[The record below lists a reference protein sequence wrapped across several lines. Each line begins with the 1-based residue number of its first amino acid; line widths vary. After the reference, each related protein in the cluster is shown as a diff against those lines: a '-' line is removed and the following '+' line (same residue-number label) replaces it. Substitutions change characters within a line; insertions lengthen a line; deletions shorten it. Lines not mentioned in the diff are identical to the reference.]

1 MIRPIRPFW
10 VALSGFVAALLA
22 ATLTGFLVPETAS
35 ASPLKPPSQD
45 PFYGTQRSLTHVTP
59 GAPLKTRIVQLSYG
73 DKRFPAVAT
82 QILFRTTDQFGEPT
96 AAVTSILEPLTSG
109 PRKLISYHS
118 PYDALGSQ
126 CDPSYAL
133 RGGNTGRGPE
143 FDDIIIGSFLAQ
155 GYTVVV
161 PDYEG
166 LKMRWTM
173 GRESAQTALDSIRTA
188 ERHLRLPSSTPVGL
202 FGYSGGSVP
211 TGFGADLAASYAPE
225 LHIVGAAAGG
235 VLVQPSHNLPYVN
248 GSKQWA
254 GVIPA
259 LMNVYNDVFD
269 LNIGQYLSPKG
280 TQTLAQTQGQCLI
293 NFATKYP
300 GLTDT
305 QLLQPQ
311 YPGLLTVPGI
321 PQAFNQNI
329 MGWVGKPR
337 NPMFLGVGNV
347 DGTGDG
353 IMIDGDVQGL
363 ATKYC
368 REGVPTQYKSYPKL
382 SHFDAFLPW
391 APDAEKFLADRFAG
405 RPATYCSAIPTGN
418 TLGPIS

>member
-1 MIRPIRPFW
+1 M
-10 VALSGFVAALLA
+10 
-22 ATLTGFLVPETAS
+22 
-35 ASPLKPPSQD
+35 
-45 PFYGTQRSLTHVTP
+45 
-59 GAPLKTRIVQLSYG
+59 
-73 DKRFPAVAT
+73 
-82 QILFRTTDQFGEPT
+82 
-96 AAVTSILEPLTSG
+96 TSIIEPLSVG

-143 FDDIIIGSFLAQ
+143 FDDITIGSFLAQ

-166 LKMRWTM
+166 TKMRWTM
-173 GRESAQTALDSIRTA
+173 GRESAQTALDSLRAT
-188 ERHLRLPSSTPVGL
+188 ERHLRLPTSTPIGL

-211 TGFGADLAASYAPE
+211 TGFGADLAPTYAPE
-225 LHIVGAAAGG
+225 LHIIGAAAGG

-248 GSKQWA
+248 GSNQWA

-269 LNIGQYLSPKG
+269 LGLNRYLSPKG
-280 TQTLAQTQGQCLI
+280 TATLAQTRGKCLI
-293 NFATKYP
+293 DFATKYP
-300 GLTDT
+300 GLTDA
-305 QLLQPQ
+305 QLPQPQ
-311 YPGLLTVPGI
+311 YPGLMSVPGI
-321 PQAFNQNI
+321 PAAFNQNI
-329 MGWVGKPR
+329 MGWVGTPR

-353 IMIDGDVQGL
+353 IMIDADVQGL
-363 ATKYC
+363 ATKHC
-368 REGVPTQYKSYPKL
+368 REGVRTQYKSYPKL

-405 RPATYCSAIPTGN
+405 LPATYCVGIPAGN
-418 TLGPIS
+418 TLGPTPT

>member
-1 MIRPIRPFW
+1 MRNKLTVLVILLAVF
-10 VALSGFVAALLA
+10 ATGFGALLSTPGKATA
-22 ATLTGFLVPETAS
+22 APLVP
-35 ASPLKPPSQD
+35 PSHD
-45 PFYGTQRSLTHVTP
+45 PFYSTDRNLHKVSP
-59 GAPLKTRIVQLSYG
+59 GAPLKTRVVQLAYG
-73 DKRFPAVAT
+73 DKRFAAVAT
-82 QILFRTTDQFGEPT
+82 QILFRTTDQFGIPT
-96 AAVTSILEPLTSG
+96 AAVTTILEPPVPG
-109 PRKLISYHS
+109 PRKIISYHS

-143 FDDIIIGSFLAQ
+143 FDDITISSMLAQ

-173 GRESAQTALDSIRTA
+173 GRESAQTALDSIRA
-188 ERHLRLPSSTPVGL
+188 SERHLRLPSSTPVGL

-211 TGFGADLAASYAPE
+211 TGFGADLAPTYAPE
-225 LHIVGAAAGG
+225 LNIVGAAAGG

-248 GSKQWA
+248 GSTQWA

-269 LNIGQYLSPKG
+269 LNIQQYLSPKG
-280 TQTLAQTQGQCLI
+280 KSVLAQTQGQCLI
-293 NFATKYP
+293 DFATKYP

-305 QLLQPQ
+305 QLLLPQ

-321 PQAFNQNI
+321 PAAFNQNI

-347 DGTGDG
+347 DGIGDG

-363 ATKYC
+363 ATRYC
-368 REGVPTQYKSYPKL
+368 REGVPTQYKTYPKL
-382 SHFDAFLPW
+382 SHFEAFLPW
-391 APDAEKFLADRFAG
+391 APDAEAFLADRFAG
-405 RPATYCSAIPTGN
+405 RSATYCSGIPTGN
-418 TLGPIS
+418 RLGPIPTN